1 MTAVDHLEDY
11 RSREPKLA
19 LARKLTV
26 GVWIV
31 TAVVFLLVGM
41 MRRVKIAL
49 PEGVELDFLPPLHA
63 VLNSC
68 AAIALVM
75 ALVAIKGKRVEQ
87 HMGWIY
93 AAMGC
98 SLLFLL
104 SYVSYHFTTPETI
117 FGDTNG
123 DRILQD
129 SEKEA
134 VGLRRP
140 VYLVVLLSHI
150 GLAALSL
157 PFILMT
163 FVYGCTNQFTKHRK
177 LARRIFPVWLYV
189 AVSGPVVY
197 VLLRPYY

>member
-1 MTAVDHLEDY
+1 
-11 RSREPKLA
+11 
-19 LARKLTV
+19 
-26 GVWIV
+26 
-31 TAVVFLLVGM
+31 
-41 MRRVKIAL
+41 
-49 PEGVELDFLPPLHA
+49 
-63 VLNSC
+63 
-68 AAIALVM
+68 
-75 ALVAIKGKRVEQ
+75 VEQ